1 MSDANMIGSMT
12 ADNLFAGSQMPVV
25 DGEVVVAEGEGPL
38 ARGTLLGRATK
49 GTVTFEAEAAAQGD
63 GNTGNGTLVLD
74 SETPVLGGVAA
85 GVYSVRVIQAA
96 VAAVEAGD
104 GVQAVHGHL
113 ALAELKAPGGAIL
126 AVFDVPGTTG
136 ATVANG
142 VKFVMT
148 EGLTPFAVGDGWDIT
163 VTATET
169 EPSGLYKAVDSAATD
184 GSAEPLAVLAW
195 PVDATDGDVTGVAY
209 FTGEFNEGVLA
220 FGGVADTA
228 DTFREAARARGLIFR
243 KVR

>member
-25 DGEVVVAEGEGPL
+25 DGEVVIAEGEGPL
-38 ARGTLLGRATK
+38 ARGTLLGRAKK

-85 GVYSVRVIQAA
+85 GVYSVRVIRAA
-96 VAAVEAGD
+96 VAAVATTPEVPA
-104 GVQAVHGHL
+104 QL
-113 ALAELKAPGGAIL
+113 ALAALRGPGGAIL

-148 EGLTPFAVGDGWDIT
+148 EGLTPFAVGDGWDIA

>member
-1 MSDANMIGSMT
+1 MIGSMT

-25 DGEVVVAEGEGPL
+25 DGEVVIAEGEGSL

-49 GTVTFEAEAAAQGD
+49 GTVTFEAEAAAKGD

-74 SETPVLGGVAA
+74 SETPVLEGVAA
-85 GVYSVRVIQAA
+85 GVYSVRVIRAA
-96 VAAVEAGD
+96 VAAVATTPEVPA
-104 GVQAVHGHL
+104 QL
-113 ALAELKAPGGAIL
+113 ALAALRGPGGAIL

>member
-25 DGEVVVAEGEGPL
+25 DGEVVIAEGEGPL

-85 GVYSVRVIQAA
+85 GVYSVRVIRAA
-96 VAAVEAGD
+96 VAAVATTPEVPA
-104 GVQAVHGHL
+104 QL
-113 ALAELKAPGGAIL
+113 ALAALRGPGGAIL

>member
-25 DGEVVVAEGEGPL
+25 DGEVVIAEGEGPL

-85 GVYSVRVIQAA
+85 GVYSVRVIRAA
-96 VAAVEAGD
+96 VAAVATTPEVPA
-104 GVQAVHGHL
+104 QL
-113 ALAELKAPGGAIL
+113 ALAALRGPGGAIL

-148 EGLTPFAVGDGWDIT
+148 EGLTPFAVDDGWDIT
-163 VTATET
+163 VTATES
-169 EPSGLYKAVDSAATD
+169 EPSGLYKAADSAATD

-209 FTGEFNEGVLA
+209 FTGEFNEGALA

>member
-25 DGEVVVAEGEGPL
+25 DGEVVIAEGEGPL

-85 GVYSVRVIQAA
+85 GVYSVRVIRAA
-96 VAAVEAGD
+96 VAAVATTPEVPA
-104 GVQAVHGHL
+104 QL
-113 ALAELKAPGGAIL
+113 ALAALRGPGGAIL

-163 VTATET
+163 VTAKET

-220 FGGVADTA
+220 FGGVADTV
-228 DTFREAARARGLIFR
+228 DTFREAARVRGLIFR